1 MTAGSTQ
8 TGSYDEQDRVTSY
21 GGYTFTYTANGEIES
36 KTGPAGTTTYRYDP
50 FGNLAGVTLPSGTVV
65 DYILDGRHRRV
76 AKKVNGTVT
85 QKFLYADGLRPIAQL
100 AADDSLV
107 YQFLY
112 AERSNAPSLIIGPSG
127 TYRVVSNHLGS
138 PRAIIDIATGASLRS
153 SYDEFGNVTSDT
165 NPAFQPFAFAG
176 GLYDSDTHL
185 VHFGAREYDAT
196 LGRFTSRDPLG
207 FGGGQANVYDYAAND
222 PINFVDPS
230 GLLHLPGGNVDA
242 GEGLGQTAVGDYADW
257 LTDPNSP
264 TWLKIASAI
273 GGTFAALWTPCTS
286 DKTFMVLVTAATL
299 GAGSAEVAAEEATE
313 IAATGPIN
321 VIGRLKDTE
330 VAADWAG
337 YEVFNPAEWCATTND
352 AWVAKGIEEGRA
364 FYLASEP
371 SAANLSN
378 AEYLTGFGREVGI
391 LDNAGYTRAGDYL
404 IPAPR

>member
-1 MTAGSTQ
+1 VTAGSTQ

-230 GLLHLPGGNVDA
+230 GLLFGGSVDA
-242 GEGLGQTAVGDYADW
+242 GEEYGSDAVDQYADW
-257 LTDPNSP
+257 LTDPNAGF
-264 TWLKIASAI
+264 WQKFGSAI

-286 DKTFMVLVTAATL
+286 DATFNTL
-299 GAGSAEVAAEEATE
+299 LIAEGAGRYLARPYWRYIGPNSSPQGRWLTRGWGWRARYGEDFVAAKDALQLPYLPEEVIQVRPGMFEPVA
-313 IAATGPIN
+313 GPRG
-321 VIGRLKDTE
+321 VSG
-330 VAADWAG
+330 
-337 YEVFNPAEWCATTND
+337 FAEFGNGGG
-352 AWVAKGIEEGRA
+352 V
-364 FYLASEP
+364 
-371 SAANLSN
+371 
-378 AEYLTGFGREVGI
+378 EYYRGSMSFPPPPPI
-391 LDNAGYTRAGDYL
+391 Q
-404 IPAPR
+404 